1 MFSASLAVFALN
13 VLYPTKVIS
22 LQAEMPHIPGIS
34 DSQAAIFPG
43 EIFFIVIF
51 FCEEKNLT
59 NSLVVNAFYDI

>member
-51 FCEEKNLT
+51 FL
-59 NSLVVNAFYDI
+59 